1 MHIFRMWIERE
12 WTSSI
17 ASLARVF
24 PALLVT
30 GPRQVGKTALLRR
43 QFPKASYV
51 TFDDP
56 ATARQAES
64 HPADFFD
71 SLSEPAILDEIQYV
85 PSLFRVLKQRIDQ
98 DRRPGRFLLT
108 GSQTFELMQNVS
120 ESLAGR
126 CGIIEMS
133 TLSWSEIRQAGAE
146 AEPLTILVQGGFPAL
161 HAGQGIEPRDF
172 YSSYVATYLE
182 RDVRNLKAVGSL
194 RDFDRFLRACAIRT
208 GQILSYSDLARDV
221 GVAPNTAK
229 GWISVLEASG
239 QIRLIEPYHRSLGKR
254 LVKSPKL
261 CFMDTGLACRLA
273 GIDDRAAL
281 LRSPMAGALWETW
294 VIGQVIRQ
302 FQANR
307 DSSPLW
313 FWRTSQGQEVDLVI
327 ERGGRFI
334 IAECKLAENPDAKA
348 TAGLAAFASMY
359 GEDVVDEAMVVCRPG
374 RHYGL
379 GKSPKS
385 RAVGIAELIK
395 AIAR

>member
-1 MHIFRMWIERE
+1 MWIERE

-17 ASLARVF
+17 ASLARGF
-24 PALLVT
+24 PAVLVT
-30 GPRQVGKTALLRR
+30 GPRQVGKTALLRQ
-43 QFPKASYV
+43 QFPRASYV

-64 HPADFFD
+64 QPADFFD
-71 SLSEPAILDEIQYV
+71 SLSEPAILDEVQYV
-85 PSLFRVLKQRIDQ
+85 PSLFRALKQRIDR

-133 TLSWSEIRQAGAE
+133 TLSWSEIRQARAE
-146 AEPLTILVQGGFPAL
+146 AEPLAFLVEGGFPAL
-161 HAGQGIEPRDF
+161 HGGQELEPRDF

-229 GWISVLEASG
+229 GWISVLQASG

-294 VIGQVIRQ
+294 VIGQVIRH
-302 FQANR
+302 FQASR
-307 DSSPLW
+307 DASPLW

-327 ERGGRFI
+327 ERGGRFT
-334 IAECKLAENPDAKA
+334 IAECKLAENPDAKT
-348 TAGLAAFASMY
+348 TAGLNAFASMY
-359 GEDVVDEAMVVCRPG
+359 GENVVDDAMVVCRPS
-374 RHYGL
+374 RPYGL
-379 GKSPKS
+379 GQGSKV
-385 RAVGIAELIK
+385 RVVGISELIK
-395 AIAR
+395 AISR